1 MADTLTAPTSVF
13 KPRSVDEIML
23 MSSKERRDYNA
34 SLKALLNVT
43 KKVDEKAKQNKE
55 DIADKARKDL
65 LDAILDLPNQKVKV
79 HVGDKSFDLSLEKGL
94 APSSEATKHTYT
106 ITKNG
111 KQESRTVS
119 VVLQSNRVAQ
129 MSANLERITKQLNGE
144 MVRGHR
150 KPKADSAPAPVDSTP
165 APVAAPAP
173 VASVAPKGKKGTK
186 KAEAK

>member
-1 MADTLTAPTSVF
+1 MADTLTPVF

-43 KKVDEKAKQNKE
+43 KKVDEKARADK
-55 DIADKARKDL
+55 DDAADKARKEL
-65 LDAILDLPNQKVKV
+65 LDAIIGLPQQKVTV
-79 HVGDKSFDLSLEKGL
+79 FLGDKSFDLSLEEGL
-94 APSSEATKHTYT
+94 APSSEAKKHTYT

-150 KPKADSAPAPVDSTP
+150 KPKDVSAS
-165 APVAAPAP
+165 AP
-173 VASVAPKGKKGTK
+173 VASVAPKDKKATK
-186 KAEAK
+186 KTKKFEVK